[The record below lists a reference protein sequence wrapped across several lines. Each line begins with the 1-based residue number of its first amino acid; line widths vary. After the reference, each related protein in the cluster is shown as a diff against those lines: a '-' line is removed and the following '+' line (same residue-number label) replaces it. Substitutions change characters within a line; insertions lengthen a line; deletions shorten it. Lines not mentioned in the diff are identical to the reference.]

1 MHRRPPRSTRT
12 DTLFPYTTLFRSIRS
27 PSIVSP
33 AGLSTDAG
41 SPSGSDLPCSAPRAG
56 ATMWRID
63 RPAIAL
69 VASRRDLEMADID
82 DTPLTEKTA
91 GDGMGERRRCTL
103 RHSVR
108 PVYCAPVPLGP
119 CAPPGVVPAD

>member
-1 MHRRPPRSTRT
+1 MFVFLMIRRPPRSTLT
-12 DTLFPYTTLFRSIRS
+12 APPLPYTTLFR
-27 PSIVSP
+27 

-91 GDGMGERRRCTL
+91 GDGMGERRRCKL
-103 RHSVR
+103 RNSVR
-108 PVYCAPVPLGP
+108 PVYCAPVPIGP
-119 CAPPGVVPAD
+119 CATPEIGRAHV